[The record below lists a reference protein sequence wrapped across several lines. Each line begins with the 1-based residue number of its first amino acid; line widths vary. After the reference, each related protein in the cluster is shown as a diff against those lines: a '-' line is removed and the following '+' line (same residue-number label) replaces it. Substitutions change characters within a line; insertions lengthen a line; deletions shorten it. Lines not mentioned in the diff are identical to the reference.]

1 LATDTLVNE
10 KKSPVPS
17 RVRRAQVLSLTLL
30 VAGGIINYMD
40 RGTLAVAN
48 VPIRQEMGVS
58 LVQMGWLLSAFA
70 WSYAL
75 AQLPVGA
82 MVDRIGPRSLLG
94 FGLVLWSLAQ
104 AAGGLVHSFTQFV
117 ASRIILGLG
126 EAPQFPSAARV
137 VSNWFP
143 VRERGLPTGV
153 FNSASPLGS
162 ALAPPLLT
170 LLIVYLNWRW
180 MFVLMGALGLVM
192 AAVWFALYRDPSA
205 SNLDPSEAAYLNE
218 GAVADTKPTEALG
231 LRDWLALFRHLTTW
245 GMILGFFGS
254 VYLNWV
260 YLTWLPGYLTQAR
273 GMDLVTT
280 GFAAS
285 VPFFCGFVGCLAAGW
300 FSDKLTRKSAS
311 PMAGRKLPIVLAMLG
326 MAGFTVP
333 AALVQSNVIALACIS
348 VVIFLANAS
357 SASAWALATAA
368 APSNRIASLG
378 SLQNF
383 GGFLGGAL
391 APIVTGYIAQS
402 FSFVPALL
410 TGAAIAFLGALSYL
424 FLVNKP
430 IPAHEAASLGTGL
443 RAAE

>member
-1 LATDTLVNE
+1 MATDTLINE
-10 KKSPVPS
+10 TKLLVPS

-48 VPIRQEMGVS
+48 SAIRQEMGVS

-82 MVDRIGPRSLLG
+82 MVDRIGPRRLLG

-117 ASRIILGLG
+117 TSRIVLGLG

-180 MFVLMGALGLVM
+180 MFVLMGVLGLIM

-205 SNLDPSEAAYLNE
+205 SNLDPTETAYLNE
-218 GAVADTKPTEALG
+218 GSIANIKPTEKLG

-273 GMDLVTT
+273 HMDLVTT
-280 GFAAS
+280 GLAAS
-285 VPFFCGFVGCLAAGW
+285 VPFFCGFVGCLVAGW

-430 IPAHEAASLGTGL
+430 IPAHEATSLDAGL